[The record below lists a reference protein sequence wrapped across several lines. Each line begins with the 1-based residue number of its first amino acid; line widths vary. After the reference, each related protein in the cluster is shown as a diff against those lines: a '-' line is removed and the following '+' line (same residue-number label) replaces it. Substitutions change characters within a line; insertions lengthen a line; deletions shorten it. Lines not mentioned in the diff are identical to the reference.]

1 MISLQEM
8 DEELEK
14 IISTVKPEQEPKVSI
29 PWDKID
35 EWIATIDLKEKGEPK
50 VIDPGARRN

>member
-14 IISTVKPEQEPKVSI
+14 MISTVKPEEEPKVSI
-29 PWDKID
+29 PWDNIL
-35 EWIATIDLKEKGEPK
+35 EWIASVDLMEEGKPQ
-50 VIDPGARRN
+50 VIDPVARRN